1 MNTVKIMRSI
11 RNTVRGT
18 SINNRTLEII
28 VSHLESIAL
37 GSFLNYT
44 NDTMT
49 QIANVLYMP
58 ELEGFEYDGLEFV
71 MEFDYHLTSMGL
83 SDFINSKVVF
93 TNSIKTLKDFITILD
108 KDNLGVTN
116 LNLKDLSNTFA
127 NGSDNIIDNRILLLL
142 YLLRV
147 NIVYLKNEI
156 NQRDENER

>member
-28 VSHLESIAL
+28 ASRLESIAL

-93 TNSIKTLKDFITILD
+93 TNSVKTLKDFLTLLD

>member
-1 MNTVKIMRSI
+1 
-11 RNTVRGT
+11 
-18 SINNRTLEII
+18 
-28 VSHLESIAL
+28 
-37 GSFLNYT
+37 
-44 NDTMT
+44 MT

>member
-28 VSHLESIAL
+28 ASHLESIAL

-93 TNSIKTLKDFITILD
+93 TNSIKTLKDFIDILD

-142 YLLRV
+142 YILRV